1 MCTRF
6 NSAALIGII
15 HEGKPTNC
23 YLGKKIE
30 KSFQFSAICILIL
43 RDICVRV
50 CVCARQIWEVIWFDH
65 CKGRQCEPK
74 GCQLANFS
82 IYSQFLITS
91 TRLHEDKPLL
101 VKVAGKLIQ

>member
-30 KSFQFSAICILIL
+30 KSFQFYAVCILIF

-50 CVCARQIWEVIWFDH
+50 CACASNL
-65 CKGRQCEPK
+65 GR
-74 GCQLANFS
+74 
-82 IYSQFLITS
+82 
-91 TRLHEDKPLL
+91 DL
-101 VKVAGKLIQ
+101 V